1 MQPDRGIKTKMNNS
15 NTPKTPIIV
24 PFFMLL
30 GLLGVMTASITGC
43 SSSET
48 RPVAVEEPAQ
58 SGTIVAAEKTIT
70 PKKEIRVKAAHPR
83 QYTVKKGDTL
93 WDISNLFLQD
103 PWYWPEIWQKNNQ
116 IANPHLIFPGDV
128 LTLVYVN
135 GQPQILVNEAQ
146 HQAVQNN
153 SAQAGLPVKKLSPG
167 IRVKALQASIPSIP
181 GDAIRQFLSKPR
193 VVTKEQLEQAPRIVA
208 SDERHLILGFGD
220 RVYIRGEIDKERVRF
235 SIYRPGDALRD
246 PQSNELLGYEAKYA
260 GDLHITTYGDPASG
274 DITFSEREILIG
286 DRLLPEDKSKL
297 ENLFFPHIP
306 DREVEAQIISLYDAL
321 FGVAQYQ
328 IVVINKGE
336 RDGMEVGH
344 LLATFTQG
352 DTVRDHLDIRH
363 SKEIKLPNERSGL
376 IMVFKTFDRV
386 SYALTLESRRV
397 IRRDDFAHTP
407 KF

>member
-1 MQPDRGIKTKMNNS
+1 MQPGRGIKIKMNNS

-30 GLLGVMTASITGC
+30 GLLSVMTVSITGC

-48 RPVAVEEPAQ
+48 RPVTVEEPSQ
-58 SGTIVAAEKTIT
+58 SGNIVAAETAT

-93 WDISNLFLQD
+93 WGISNLFLQD

-135 GQPQILVNEAQ
+135 GQPQIMVNEEQHKSVQKDAQ
-146 HQAVQNN
+146 G
-153 SAQAGLPVKKLSPG
+153 GLPVRKLSPG
-167 IRVKALQASIPSIP
+167 IRTKSLQASIPSIP

-193 VVTKEQLEQAPRIVA
+193 VVTKEQLEQAPRIIA
-208 SDERHLILGFGD
+208 SDERHLILGHGD

-235 SIYRPGDALRD
+235 SIFRPGDALRD
-246 PQSNELLGYEAKYA
+246 PESDELLGYEAKYA
-260 GDLHITTYGDPASG
+260 GDLHVTTYDDPASG

-286 DRLLPEDKSKL
+286 DRLLLEDKSKL
-297 ENLFFPHIP
+297 ENLFFPHVP
-306 DREVEAQIISLYDAL
+306 DREVNAQIISLYDAL

-352 DTVRDHLDIRH
+352 GIVHDHLDISH
-363 SKEIKLPNERSGL
+363 SKVVKLPNERSGL
-376 IMVFKTFDRV
+376 IMIFKTFDQV
-386 SYALTLESRRV
+386 SYALTLESKRV
-397 IRRDDFAHTP
+397 IHRDDFAHTP
-407 KF
+407 RF

>member
-1 MQPDRGIKTKMNNS
+1 MQPGRGIKIKMNNS
-15 NTPKTPIIV
+15 NTPKTTIIV

-30 GLLGVMTASITGC
+30 GLLSVMTVSITGC

-48 RPVAVEEPAQ
+48 RPVAVEEPVQ
-58 SGTIVAAEKTIT
+58 SGKIVAAEETVT

-93 WDISNLFLQD
+93 WGISNLFLQD

-116 IANPHLIFPGDV
+116 ITNPHLIFPGDV

-135 GQPQILVNEAQ
+135 GQPQILVNDAQ
-146 HQAVQNN
+146 HKAVQKD
-153 SAQAGLPVKKLSPG
+153 SAAGGLPVKKLSPTV
-167 IRVKALQASIPSIP
+167 RTKSLQASIPSIP
-181 GDAIRQFLSKPR
+181 GDAIRQFLTKPR
-193 VVTKEQLEQAPRIVA
+193 IVTKEQLEQAPRIIA
-208 SDERHLILGFGD
+208 SDEKHLILSDGD

-235 SIYRPGDALRD
+235 SIFRPGDALRD
-246 PQSNELLGYEAKYA
+246 PQTNELLGYEAKYA
-260 GDLHITTYGDPASG
+260 GDLHVTTYDDPASG

-306 DREVEAQIISLYDAL
+306 DREVKAQIISLYDAL

-352 DTVRDHLDIRH
+352 GIVRDHLDIRR
-363 SKEIKLPNERSGL
+363 SEEIKLPNERSGL

-397 IRRDDFAHTP
+397 IHRDDFVYTP
-407 KF
+407 RF

>member
-1 MQPDRGIKTKMNNS
+1 MQPGRGIKIKMNNS

-30 GLLGVMTASITGC
+30 GLLSVMSASITGC

-48 RPVAVEEPAQ
+48 RPIAVEEPAQ
-58 SGTIVAAEKTIT
+58 SGQIVAAEETVT

-93 WDISNLFLQD
+93 WGISNLFLQD

-116 IANPHLIFPGDV
+116 ITNPHLIFPGNV

-135 GQPQILVNEAQ
+135 GQPQILVNAEQ
-146 HQAVQNN
+146 HKTIQKD
-153 SAQAGLPVKKLSPG
+153 SAAGGLPVKKLSPS
-167 IRVKALQASIPSIP
+167 IRTKSLQASIPSIP

-193 VVTKEQLEQAPRIVA
+193 VVTKEQLDQAPRIIA
-208 SDERHLILGFGD
+208 SDEKHLILSQGD
-220 RVYIRGEIDKERVRF
+220 RVYVRGEIDKERVRF
-235 SIYRPGDALRD
+235 SVFRPGDALRD
-246 PQSNELLGYEAKYA
+246 PQSDELLGYEAKYA
-260 GDLHITTYGDPASG
+260 GDLHIVTYDDPATG

-306 DREVEAQIISLYDAL
+306 DREINAQIISLYDAL

-344 LLATFTQG
+344 LLATFMQG
-352 DTVRDHLDIRH
+352 GIVRDHFDIRH

-386 SYALTLESRRV
+386 SYALTLQSTRV
-397 IRRDDFAHTP
+397 IRRNDFVHTP